1 MATTIKVTTGAAAK
15 SSETTQAASKQIG
28 GQTAAKSSEAFS
40 LDTGKIAHTST
51 SIVSRNLKDA
61 LEEVSNFQA
70 KSASAPNDPLEG
82 NIWYD
87 TDDDVMYVR
96 DEDSWNEVHVKGRS
110 TLDGGTFT

>member
-1 MATTIKVTTGAAAK
+1 MATSVKVTTGAAAK

-40 LDTGKIAHTST
+40 LDTAKIPHSST
-51 SIVSRNLKDA
+51 SIVSKNLKDA

-70 KSASAPNDPLEG
+70 KSTSAPSSPVEG

-87 TDDDVMYVR
+87 TDDDVMYIR
-96 DEDSWNEVHVKGRS
+96 DEDSWNEIHVSGRS